1 MRRPIK
7 QRLCADPGN
16 AKRDLINERQVM
28 GRAYISPTF
37 CVITVD
43 ADCYLAHRQTE
54 LARHNDARRVIVGL
68 HRHMSSSSPLRQAIV
83 GLTYRTAYGP
93 TRIFQCRRE
102 SPLLG

>member
-1 MRRPIK
+1 
-7 QRLCADPGN
+7 
-16 AKRDLINERQVM
+16 M
-28 GRAYISPTF
+28 GRAYIGPTF

-54 LARHNDARRVIVGL
+54 LARHNDVPGFMKCGSAKVIVGP

-83 GLTYRTAYGP
+83 GLTYRTAYGL